1 MDTASMDTTTRSGF
15 GPVEIHSARGLDP
28 ALREIL
34 EVWFKEE
41 FGQTIYQWSPA
52 DWYAVVK
59 ADGDPVGRL
68 GILARTIAVGGDAVQ
83 VGGIAGVA
91 TRPEWRHRGVAS
103 VLMRAAAQFIQQ
115 DLKCPFG
122 LLLCRR
128 AVSPVYANL
137 GWRPVVGP
145 TSFEQPRGV
154 TTYRSLTMVMQ
165 FGERQWR
172 DGAIDLRGLPW

>member
-115 DLKCPFG
+115 DLKCRLDCCSAG
-122 LLLCRR
+122 ARSRR
-128 AVSPVYANL
+128 ST
-137 GWRPVVGP
+137 R
-145 TSFEQPRGV
+145 TSDGG
-154 TTYRSLTMVMQ
+154 RSLV
-165 FGERQWR
+165 R
-172 DGAIDLRGLPW
+172 LRSSSLAA